1 MNLQHEHAKALLR
14 RACDDLY
21 IVQRVIEDPNAPA
34 WVLGFHA
41 QQAAEKALK
50 GTLSFAGSEYPRTHN
65 LDMLCQLIK
74 AAGLMPPPPPPCAA
88 DLGVLTPFGVV
99 LRYEDAPSEECHGAA
114 SAQFLHLA
122 EEVISWARQL
132 IDPTALATG
141 P

>member
-1 MNLQHEHAKALLR
+1 MTLQHEHAIALLR
-14 RACDDLY
+14 RASDDLY
-21 IVQRVIEDPNAPA
+21 IVQRLIEDPNAPA

-41 QQAAEKALK
+41 QQAVEKALK
-50 GTLSFAGSEYPRTHN
+50 GALSFAGREYPRTHN
-65 LDMLCQLIK
+65 LDMLSQLIK
-74 AAGLMPPPPPPCAA
+74 ATGQMPPPCAA

-99 LRYEDAPSEECHGAA
+99 LRYEDAPSEECHGVANT
-114 SAQFLHLA
+114 QLLHLA

>member
-21 IVQRVIEDPNAPA
+21 IVQRLMEDPQAPA

-50 GTLSFAGSEYPRTHN
+50 AALSSVGRQYPRTHN
-65 LDMLCQLIK
+65 LDMLSALIQTE
-74 AAGLMPPPPPPCAA
+74 GLVPPPCAA

-99 LRYEDAPSEECHGAA
+99 LRYEDAPSDECHGVA
-114 SAQFLHLA
+114 SKQLQHLA
-122 EEVISWARQL
+122 EEVVAWARQL
-132 IDPTALATG
+132 IDRTALATG
-141 P
+141 A

>member
-21 IVQRVIEDPNAPA
+21 IVQRLMEDPQAPA

-50 GTLSFAGSEYPRTHN
+50 AALSSVGRQYPRTHN
-65 LDMLCQLIK
+65 LDMLSALIQ
-74 AAGLMPPPPPPCAA
+74 AEGLEPPPCAA

-99 LRYEDAPSEECHGAA
+99 LRYEDAPSEECHGVA
-114 SAQFLHLA
+114 STQLLHLA